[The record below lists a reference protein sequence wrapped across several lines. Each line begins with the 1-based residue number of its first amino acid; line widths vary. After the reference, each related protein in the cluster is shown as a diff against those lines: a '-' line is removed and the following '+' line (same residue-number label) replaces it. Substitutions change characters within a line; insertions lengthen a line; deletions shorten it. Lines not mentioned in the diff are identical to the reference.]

1 MSRGDPP
8 AAAPADR
15 AAATTARVGRK
26 VLVSLLSV
34 ARDTAFARMPW
45 LSGGRQ

>member
-15 AAATTARVGRK
+15 AAAAATRVGRK
-26 VLVSLLSV
+26 VLVSLLS
-34 ARDTAFARMPW
+34 AAGDTALARILW
-45 LSGGRQ
+45 LSGARQ